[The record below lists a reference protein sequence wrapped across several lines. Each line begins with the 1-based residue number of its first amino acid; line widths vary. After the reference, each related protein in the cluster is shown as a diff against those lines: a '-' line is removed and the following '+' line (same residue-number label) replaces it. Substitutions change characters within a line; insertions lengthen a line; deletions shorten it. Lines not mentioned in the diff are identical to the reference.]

1 MRRWVVRTATFAAIL
16 VATLLSAY
24 ACRRAVA
31 AVLIERYLAT
41 FGVTSRIEVTRLDPH
56 VVVASVRLGPAASPD
71 ASGTI
76 DASLEWAGLSPAIR
90 SLHLTSARVQA
101 NFDGHHLSLGAED
114 RLLELVLNRP
124 RRGTPP
130 DVAVDGAR
138 VLIDSPQGRL
148 ELTADAALRSGV
160 LQTLQAK
167 LLPGE
172 FRGPNLV
179 IGFQGGTVRVNS
191 NRDGLDV
198 QAEVVGSVSGNA
210 QGTTGRLGRL
220 QLHLEGSRLE
230 LSTVGGFNA
239 TGHLKVRAEAE
250 NVEWGRV
257 TAGRVVL
264 AVDAPNSRLSS
275 SKSNIETDI
284 HADSYAEDVSLPL
297 NAGAAV
303 IRRAEAR
310 IRASLK
316 SGASGPEVN
325 ARADLNL
332 KGEVSDRAA
341 RRLAHSIPLLG
352 SDPHTLATLATAMRS
367 GVVATAEGVGVTYS
381 SGHLGLT
388 LEKTASLSGDNGV
401 RATLGPRPPAGLVD
415 GDTASGE
422 YHGAFKLA
430 VAGGGGPSVSVDV
443 PSYSV
448 RAGRDAPAVSAQWNV
463 AARLSAAPLRRL
475 AVTAAGTLRSDNGS
489 YRVFIQDCAQINL
502 GGLALGQFDLVDM
515 KTQLCGT
522 RAQAP
527 WLVFD
532 ERRWAVHS
540 MWRTLSVRLPTANTS
555 VADGAG
561 RLDLSGDTK
570 GLSGAELKLTSLQ
583 LADTSPAT
591 RFMPLTA
598 QGDLV
603 LKDRAWVGALDVGLV
618 RGAHPV
624 GRVDLHHSMS
634 TGAGAARI
642 EVSGLEFSP
651 GGLQP
656 VMLSPLL
663 QPLGH
668 AHGKTDFD
676 GAFSWTSGRLS
687 SRGVLR
693 LENWGFSSAAG
704 DVTLV
709 NANVELTSLLPLQS
723 APHQLVSVG
732 KIDALLPLTEMSG
745 HFELLPTAL
754 NVEDTRMNF
763 ADGAIMLGP
772 ATVPF
777 DPKASMSATV
787 RLQDIDLNTVVAAT
801 SLADRLKL
809 DVHVSGTI
817 PFSKSAADLTVT
829 HGFFSSTGPG
839 RIEIS
844 RRIWSADAEKESN
857 AIRDF
862 AYQALEHLA
871 VDQLD
876 GTINSLP
883 EGRLGV
889 VLHVRGR
896 HDPEVAA
903 PTRIGILAFLRGHA
917 FDHPVPLPK
926 GTPIDLTL
934 DSSLNFEG
942 LLDTL
947 RATSSA
953 VHP

>member
-1 MRRWVVRTATFAAIL
+1 MRRWVVRTAMFTAIL

-31 AVLIERYLAT
+31 AMLIERYLAT
-41 FGVTSRIEVTRLDPH
+41 FGVSSRIEVTRLDPH
-56 VVVASVRLGPAASPD
+56 VVVADVRLGPAAAPD
-71 ASGTI
+71 ASATI

-90 SLHLTSARVQA
+90 SLHVTSARVQA
-101 NFDGHHLSLGAED
+101 NFDGRRLSLGAED
-114 RLLELVLNRP
+114 RLLEFVLNRP
-124 RRGTPP
+124 RHGTPP

-138 VLIDSPQGRL
+138 LLIDSPQGRL
-148 ELTADAALRSGV
+148 ELTVDAALRAGV
-160 LQTLQAK
+160 LQTMQAR

-172 FRGPNLV
+172 FRSPNLV
-179 IGFQGGTVRVNS
+179 IGFQGGTVRVSS

-198 QAEVVGSVSGNA
+198 QAEVTARGSGNA
-210 QGTTGRLGRL
+210 HGTTGRLGRL
-220 QLHLEGSRLE
+220 TLHLEGSALE
-230 LSTVGGFNA
+230 LSTGGGVNA
-239 TGHLKVRAEAE
+239 TGHLKVWAEAE
-250 NVEWGRV
+250 NVELGRV
-257 TAGRVVL
+257 AAGRVVV
-264 AVDAPNSRLSS
+264 AVDAPNSRLNSS
-275 SKSNIETDI
+275 QSNIETDI
-284 HADSYAEDVSLPL
+284 RADSYAEGVSLPL

-310 IRASLK
+310 IRTSLK

-325 ARADLNL
+325 GRADLTL
-332 KGEVSDRAA
+332 AGEVSDRVA

-352 SDPHTLATLATAMRS
+352 SDPHTLTTLTAAMRS
-367 GVVATAEGVGVTYS
+367 MAATAEGVGVTYS

-388 LEKTASLSGDNGV
+388 LEKAASLSGDNGV
-401 RATLGPRPPAGLVD
+401 RATLEPRAPAGLMD

-422 YHGAFKLA
+422 YRGAFKLA
-430 VAGGGGPSVSVDV
+430 VAGGGGPSLSVDV
-443 PSYSV
+443 PSYWV

-475 AVTAAGTLRSDNGS
+475 AVTAAGTLRSDDGS
-489 YRVFIQDCAQINL
+489 YRVFIRDCAQINL
-502 GGLALGQFDLVDM
+502 GGLTSGQLDLVDM

-522 RAQAP
+522 QAQVP
-527 WLVFD
+527 WLVLD
-532 ERRWAVHS
+532 QRRWTIHS
-540 MWRTLSVRLPTANTS
+540 MWRTLSVHLPTANTS
-555 VADGAG
+555 IADGAG
-561 RLDLSGDTK
+561 RLDLSGDTN
-570 GLSGAELKLTSLQ
+570 GLTGAALKLTSLQ

-591 RFMPLTA
+591 RFAPLSA
-598 QGDLV
+598 QGNLV
-603 LKDRAWVGALDVGLV
+603 LQDRAWAGALDVGLV

-634 TGAGAARI
+634 TGAGEARI
-642 EVSGLEFSP
+642 EVSGLEFST

-676 GAFSWTSGRLS
+676 GTFSWTSGRLS

-693 LENWGFSSAAG
+693 LENWGFSSAVG

-709 NANVELTSLLPLQS
+709 NTNLELTSLLPLQS

-732 KIDALLPLTEMSG
+732 KIDAVLPLTELSG

-763 ADGAIMLGP
+763 ADGTIMLGP

-883 EGRLGV
+883 QGRLGV
-889 VLHVRGR
+889 VLRVRGR
-896 HDPEVAA
+896 HDPAVAA